1 MAGNVGID
9 DAHSLSYFIAA
20 KQQAAFPS
28 PNEFNSYASL
38 AQIDLY
44 NYYNDER
51 EKQLLKVKEGQSL
64 VIPPVL
70 SNFVVWGSPLVVTGN
85 SVEQPDDYQYY
96 LEMVSSPSVG
106 NQVYVKNVD
115 YSKVTNY
122 INSTIDPPTYIN
134 PIFVELPDT
143 FTAYPAGIPNM
154 SLTYLQQPV
163 APFWNYSLV
172 NGRPVYNPAGSVDF
186 TFDKTEIYRLVSR
199 VLKYMGISIR
209 DEVLQQ
215 EAQQMIIGAS

>member
-1 MAGNVGID
+1 MAGAVNID
-9 DAHSLSYFIAA
+9 DAHSLAYFIAA

-44 NYYNDER
+44 KYYNDER
-51 EKQLLKVKEGQSL
+51 EKQWLKGKEGQSW

-70 SNFVVWGSPLVVTGN
+70 SNFVVFGSPITMTAN
-85 SVEQPDDYQYY
+85 MIDMPDDYLYD

-106 NQVYVKNVD
+106 NQVYIKKVD
-115 YSKVTNY
+115 YSKITNY

-134 PIFVELPDT
+134 PIFSELPES
-143 FTAYPAGIPNM
+143 FVAYPSGIPNI
-154 SLTYLQQPV
+154 SLTYLQAPTD
-163 APFWNYSLV
+163 PFWNYSLV

-186 TFDKTEIYRLVSR
+186 QFDSSEIYRLVSR
-199 VLKYMGISIR
+199 ILKYFGISIR
-209 DEVLQQ
+209 DIELAQ
-215 EAQQMIIGAS
+215 EAQQMVQGAS